1 MKRTFISQPEG
12 MASFCSLFIVNY
24 DYQTTNS
31 LGCSA
36 VNINR
41 CTPLRPRSSP
51 NRPDCSRY
59 LLSSQARPDACIPA
73 VHHCQTKGIR

>member
-1 MKRTFISQPEG
+1 
-12 MASFCSLFIVNY
+12 MASLCSLFIVNY

-41 CTPLRPRSSP
+41 YTPLRPRSDP
-51 NRPDCSRY
+51 NQSDCSRY
-59 LLSSQARPDACIPA
+59 ILPSQACPDACIPA
-73 VHHCQTKGIR
+73 VPHCQTM